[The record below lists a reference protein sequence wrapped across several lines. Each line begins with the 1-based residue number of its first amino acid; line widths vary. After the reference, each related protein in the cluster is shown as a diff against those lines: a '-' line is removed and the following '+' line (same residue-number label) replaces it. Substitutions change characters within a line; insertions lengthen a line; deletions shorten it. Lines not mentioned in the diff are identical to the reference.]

1 MKQSEFYI
9 FCNRMN
15 RNVRLK
21 NFSIF
26 FDVADGMIL
35 CGRNVAFHV
44 WKVKNLIESETMEK
58 ETRFE
63 VFTSN
68 LAKYLVH
75 PKGLE
80 PLTFWSVARRSIQL
94 SYGCSFVFQYVY
106 NIHRIAG
113 FVKRQSV
120 KYLKNYRLL
129 NWNRRRAPG

>member
-1 MKQSEFYI
+1 MNQLQYERIGI
-9 FCNRMN
+9 FLFCRPNKLEHAIKKFFN
-15 RNVRLK
+15 
-21 NFSIF
+21 F
-26 FDVADGMIL
+26 FDVADRMIL

-75 PKGLE
+75 PKGFE

-94 SYGCSFVFQYVY
+94 SYGCTF
-106 NIHRIAG
+106 IIAEHCHR
-113 FVKRQSV
+113 
-120 KYLKNYRLL
+120 
-129 NWNRRRAPG
+129 

>member
-1 MKQSEFYI
+1 M
-9 FCNRMN
+9 
-15 RNVRLK
+15 RLK

-35 CGRNVAFHV
+35 CGRNVAFVV

-75 PKGLE
+75 PKGFE

-94 SYGCSFVFQYVY
+94 SYGCNVFFKTMV
-106 NIHRIAG
+106 
-113 FVKRQSV
+113 
-120 KYLKNYRLL
+120 
-129 NWNRRRAPG
+129 